1 MKDMTEKE
9 NAIYE
14 FEKMA
19 KWCDKYT
26 TEELQA
32 INYARKIL
40 HSVTHKEPKT
50 GHWITENMSDGDVGY
65 RCSECNELFWLE
77 CGTPKD
83 NKYNFCPKCGERLI
97 EPQESE
103 E

>member
-1 MKDMTEKE
+1 MTEKE

-19 KWCDKYT
+19 TWSDKYM
-26 TEELQA
+26 TEELHA
-32 INYARKIL
+32 INYARKML
-40 HSVTHKEPKT
+40 HSVTPQPKI
-50 GHWITENMSDGDVGY
+50 GHWITENMFDGDVAY
-65 RCSECNELFWLE
+65 RCSNCKELFWIE

-97 EPQESE
+97 EPHESE
-103 E
+103 VIE